1 MKSLSRGLDL
11 LDAFAERPRR
21 HFAELAAATRI
32 PRSSLY
38 RFLALL
44 AARGFLRQDPL
55 TSEYSPGPVLYR
67 LGSSGAWLGEL
78 RQAARAVMPALGART
93 GESVYLYVREGA
105 TRVCVEALEGTRGT
119 IRHAIKP
126 GSVFPLHVGASGKAI
141 LAFLPDAERAVLL
154 ARLPLPRLGPGSIT
168 RRGELRAEVERIRRQ
183 GWAYSEAELASGAWA
198 VAVPILDRTKTCVA
212 SLVVAGPMVR
222 LERERLPEYARLL
235 RAAVADLT
243 RSL

>member
-11 LDAFAERPRR
+11 LDALAERPRR
-21 HFAELAAATRI
+21 HFNELAAVTNI

-44 AARGFLRQDPL
+44 ESRGFLRHDPL
-55 TSEYSPGPVLYR
+55 TGEYSPGAILYR
-67 LGSSGAWLGEL
+67 LGSTGAWLGEL
-78 RQAARAVMPALGART
+78 RRAARSVMPRLVDKI

-126 GSVFPLHVGASGKAI
+126 GSVFPLHAGSSGKAI
-141 LAFLPDAERAVLL
+141 LAFLPDDERTGLL
-154 ARLPLPRLGPGSIT
+154 ARLPLTKLGPGSIT
-168 RRGELRAEVERIRRQ
+168 RRAELRAEIARIRRQ
-183 GWAYSEAELASGAWA
+183 GWAYGEEELASGAWA
-198 VAVPILDRTKTCVA
+198 VAVPILDRARVCVA
-212 SLVVAGPMVR
+212 SLVVAGPMIR

-243 RSL
+243 RAI

>member
-1 MKSLSRGLDL
+1 MEPRRNGPRGRVPRGLEGGAAPVKSLSRGLDL

-67 LGSSGAWLGEL
+67 
-78 RQAARAVMPALGART
+78 
-93 GESVYLYVREGA
+93 
-105 TRVCVEALEGTRGT
+105 
-119 IRHAIKP
+119 P
-126 GSVFPLHVGASGKAI
+126 GSRGA
-141 LAFLPDAERAVLL
+141 P
-154 ARLPLPRLGPGSIT
+154 PGGR
-168 RRGELRAEVERIRRQ
+168 RRGGRGEFGAEVERIRRQ